1 MGYSIELV
9 KNNNKVVSL
18 TEDTKEQILSDKS
31 VTFLKIVAHEGGAY
45 GDIYGYAYQRDDK
58 GNVIIGED
66 GVPLRTSDME
76 LLGNNQPEMDDG
88 LE

>member
-1 MGYSIELV
+1 MNATPVITENGFQWDTQLNWS

-58 GNVIIGED
+58 GNVIS
-66 GVPLRTSDME
+66 VRMVCLCVRVT
-76 LLGNNQPEMDDG
+76 
-88 LE
+88 